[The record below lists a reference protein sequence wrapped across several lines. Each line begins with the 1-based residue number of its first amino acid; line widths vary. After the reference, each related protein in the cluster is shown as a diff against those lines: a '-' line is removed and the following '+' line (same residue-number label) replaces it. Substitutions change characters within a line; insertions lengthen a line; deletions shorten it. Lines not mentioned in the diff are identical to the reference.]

1 MNQLT
6 ETELFGELALS
17 VATSTTDELA
27 KIEPPEVRAALALK
41 STQTEI
47 DLRALAVKNASIVK
61 VVDKAG
67 RDQAHGAAME
77 LKRARVGIQKTG
89 DEAREDATKYS
100 KAVIVEVKRLVG
112 FIEPE
117 ETRLIGLRNAWDDEQ
132 ARIKAEEEAKEKA
145 RIAAIRGRIAE
156 IRNFSTQA
164 ALCRIATGIA
174 ELLGKL
180 QKFDLGGF
188 DEFAEEA
195 SAVHAAAV
203 SGVEF
208 MLAEKQK
215 EEAERAR
222 IKAEQD
228 AAQAA
233 LLKAKA
239 EQEAEMARIKVEQE
253 AARAA
258 LKQTQDKAR
267 AEQAAAASK
276 LADERAAMEKERAQ
290 IKAKQDAE
298 QAAAAAKIA
307 AERAALDKERAELFA
322 AQEAAQRAIED
333 AKPKATRQEEPA
345 QVSAPA
351 IVGNPVDPLPT
362 PTPTEVMRMR
372 PSDTEI
378 AGVLADH
385 YCINV
390 SEAVNWL
397 LDMDL
402 DALAQACG
410 SD

>member
-1 MNQLT
+1 MNELT
-6 ETELFGELALS
+6 TQ
-17 VATSTTDELA
+17 
-27 KIEPPEVRAALALK
+27 EPPEARAALALK
-41 STQTEI
+41 STQTEVY
-47 DLRALAVKNASIVK
+47 LRALAVKNASIVQ
-61 VVDKAG
+61 VIDKAG
-67 RDQAHGAAME
+67 REQAHGAAME
-77 LKRARVGIQKTG
+77 LKRARVEIQKTG

-117 ETRLIGLRNAWDDEQ
+117 ETRLFGLRNAWDDEQ

-215 EEAERAR
+215 EEDYQARIKAQQEADRLR

-228 AAQAA
+228 AAAA
-233 LLKAKA
+233 
-239 EQEAEMARIKVEQE
+239 E
-253 AARAA
+253 
-258 LKQTQDKAR
+258 LKQAQEKAR
-267 AEQAAAASK
+267 AEQAAAAAK
-276 LADERAAMEKERAQ
+276 LAEERAAMEKERVQ

-298 QAAAAAKIA
+298 QAAIAAKLA
-307 AERAALDKERAELFA
+307 AERAVIEKERAAVDKERAEMA
-322 AQEAAQRAIED
+322 AAKADALQAIED
-333 AKPKATRQEEPA
+333 TKPKAEPVAMQE
-345 QVSAPA
+345 
-351 IVGNPVDPLPT
+351 PVPT
-362 PTPTEVMRMR
+362 PSPKVIEPVPMYTRAPVLRPTDM
-372 PSDTEI
+372 EI
-378 AGVLADH
+378 IGVLSRYFCEQESMVID
-385 YCINV
+385 
-390 SEAVNWL
+390 WL
-397 LDMDL
+397 RTMNL
-402 DALAQACG
+402 DALAHEIGAIK
-410 SD
+410 

>member
-89 DEAREDATKYS
+89 DEAREDAKNYS
-100 KAVIVEVKRLVG
+100 KAVVAEVKRLVA
-112 FIEPE
+112 ITEPE
-117 ETRLIGLRNAWDDEQ
+117 ETRLVGLRDAWDDEQ

-145 RIAAIRGRIAE
+145 RIAAIQTRIAE
-156 IRNFSTQA
+156 IRNFPTLA
-164 ALCRIATGIA
+164 ALCRTASSIE
-174 ELLGKL
+174 ELLVKL
-180 QKFDLGGF
+180 RHVEGGF
-188 DEFAEEA
+188 EEFAEEA

-298 QAAAAAKIA
+298 QAAAAVKIA